1 MKARRMGWH
10 RGFLVFLLVAA
21 GAGCAAEGPE
31 TPEQASRT
39 IRIVSGNYQQGGL
52 GAPLA
57 EPVVF
62 QVCDLDGVP
71 LPGAQVR
78 FRVVAGGGQ
87 VGAAEAVCDSQGL
100 AAVAWTA
107 GDGLDPLLRAESKDE
122 HDRVSTAYAYANTEL
137 RLQTGWISGVTFY
150 INFSEPLDHDG
161 LIFESN
167 TLLTF
172 SDASAEE
179 MKVLFSKAAEEDVR
193 EIMASLAVGD
203 AAELGISGDDFRSKI
218 KVYANRRLSYYPGTW
233 AGVQNSAI
241 IFDAM
246 DSPRLGGDLASRHRY
261 VRRGLKHELTHI
273 VQLLIIRPQNVLAAW
288 PPFWFTEGLAE
299 HESDGVSSYPAP
311 ITTVAQ
317 LDTWYADPDHGRH
330 PLEVLEFEDIPANQG
345 AQYYA
350 LFGLV
355 VNFLLDPQGGG
366 RTGADV
372 KAMLLELAQSH
383 DFAGAFANHMGMSVA
398 TLHDNLRDL
407 LTAWLESRGGD

>member
-1 MKARRMGWH
+1 MKPHRRGWP
-10 RGFLVFLLVAA
+10 RAFLVSLLVAA
-21 GAGCAAEGPE
+21 GAGCSAEGPE
-31 TPEQASRT
+31 TPEQAART
-39 IRIVSGNYQQGGL
+39 IRVVSGNYQQGGL

-62 QVCDLDGVP
+62 QVCDLDGAP

-87 VGAAEAVCDSQGL
+87 VGAAEAVCDGQGL
-100 AAVAWTA
+100 AGVTWTA
-107 GDGLDPLLRAESKDE
+107 GDGLDPLLRAESQDE
-122 HDRVSTAYAYANTEL
+122 NSRVATAYAYANTEL

-150 INFSEPLDHDG
+150 RNFSEPLDHDG
-161 LIFESN
+161 RVFESN

-179 MKVLFSKAAEEDVR
+179 MKVLFSKAAEEDLR
-193 EIMASLAVGD
+193 EIMASLAVRD

-233 AGVQNSAI
+233 VGVQNSAI

-246 DSPRLGGDLASRHRY
+246 DSPRLPPDLASRHRY
-261 VRRGLKHELTHI
+261 VRRGLKHELTHM

-299 HESDGVSSYPAP
+299 HESDRVCSCPAP
-311 ITTVAQ
+311 ITTVAM
-317 LDTWYADPDHGRH
+317 LDAWYADPDHSRH
-330 PLEVLEFEDIPANQG
+330 PLEVLAFEDIPANQG
-345 AQYYA
+345 CQYYT

-355 VNFLLDPQGGG
+355 VDFLLDPQGGG

-372 KAMLLELAQSH
+372 KALLLELAQSH

-398 TLHDNLRDL
+398 ALHNNLRDL